1 MSLTVVPLA
10 DIRSTLMRPA
20 GTQVRPCHHP
30 SRPGDNVNLTLRDY
44 VYAGA
49 ASVTTK
55 RGAERLKR
63 SR

>member
-20 GTQVRPCHHP
+20 GTEVRPAII
-30 SRPGDNVNLTLRDY
+30 RAGQENNVNLTLRDY